1 VNSQDD
7 DSSEAGIQRHHD
19 AFEELLRRIEAG
31 DIPTIPEANDVDG
44 RLLAASRERATSER
58 LRAIAEAKGRGEC
71 DHAAVT
77 PVFDLE
83 ASRGLDEYEVR
94 RRWPR
99 FWGQCPT
106 CLGHVIAYAS
116 FEHYIAGDW

>member
-1 VNSQDD
+1 MNSD
-7 DSSEAGIQRHHD
+7 DSHEAAIAGHHD
-19 AFEELLRRIEAG
+19 AFEALLQRIEAG
-31 DIPTIPEANDVDG
+31 DLRVHDAEDVDG
-44 RLLAASRERATSER
+44 RLLAAARERATSER
-58 LRAIAEAKGRGEC
+58 LRAVAEAKGRGEC

-77 PVFDLE
+77 PVFDLD

-106 CLGHVIAYAS
+106 CLGQVIAYAS